1 LKVTDIVSLPLAQLS
16 LSCINALIERTLQR
30 LLDCTKI
37 RSMADRCR
45 VGSASQCHRCETGLR
60 EFRCSASAALSGM
73 TLAVGG
79 AQVGDGE
86 FGVVFE
92 GFK

>member
-1 LKVTDIVSLPLAQLS
+1 
-16 LSCINALIERTLQR
+16 
-30 LLDCTKI
+30 
-37 RSMADRCR
+37 MADRCR
-45 VGSASQCHRCETGLR
+45 VGSTSQCHRCETGLR
-60 EFRCSASAALSGM
+60 EFSCSASAALTGLIAAVAGSVSISSLSGM

-92 GFK
+92 GFEGFVAEKVLINNGSQR